1 MGALH
6 RSGVSLHPYPDWK
19 EVSLSWQT
27 SQKSLAWGLEYMPN
41 IDGDD
46 GVARAPYVRSLPL
59 YTILNDDLG
68 SEQKL
73 YDLKIVQWCRA
84 VSRL

>member
-6 RSGVSLHPYPDWK
+6 RSGVSLHPYPDQK

-27 SQKSLAWGLEYMPN
+27 SQKSLAQGLEYMPN
-41 IDGDD
+41 MMMELQS
-46 GVARAPYVRSLPL
+46 SLHTFL
-59 YTILNDDLG
+59 TFIHNGNLNDDLG

-73 YDLKIVQWCRA
+73 YNLRIVQWCRA
-84 VSRL
+84 ISRL